1 MSISQ
6 AAKDTL
12 AAKFEV
18 HEVGRVESV
27 RECVVRVKGLPSCI
41 NGQIVEF
48 RGAGKGM
55 VFGFNEEDVQ
65 VLILNAKE
73 AIRLGDEVLSRAEF
87 LHLPAGE
94 QFLGR
99 LVNSLCEP
107 LDNLGPIETSDS
119 YPVFT
124 EAPAVMD
131 RVPVKETL
139 ETGTLLLDAVIPIA
153 KGQRQLLIGDRL
165 TGKTT
170 VAVDAIL
177 NQKGKNIICIYC
189 AIGKTHSS
197 LLKILRLLKE
207 NEALSYSI
215 IVSGAASSAMGE
227 QYLAPYTAAML
238 GEYFMRKGKD
248 VLVVF
253 DDLTKH
259 AWVYREISLLL
270 ERTPGREA
278 YPGDIFYIHSQ
289 LVERAGYLRP
299 ELGGGSMTF
308 LPIAEVLQGDVTGY
322 VSSNLISMT
331 DGQTYFSSA
340 LFNKG
345 IRPAIDFGLSVSR
358 IGNKAQW
365 PAMKALSEKLRLEYI
380 QYQELLQMTQLRTSG
395 ISKEAEDRLKRGQ
408 SITQLLI
415 QDKNKPLSMEAE
427 IIYLFALSLGILDN
441 LSAADIKKFKDEFVA
456 KASEWYPDLLSELRN
471 SKVLTDSAIEKLYE
485 ALGRA
490 FQAA

>member
-18 HEVGRVESV
+18 HEVGVVKSV
-27 RECVVRVKGLPSCI
+27 RECVVRVTGLPSCI
-41 NGQIVEF
+41 NGQIIEF
-48 RGAGKGM
+48 KHGGKGM
-55 VFGFNEEDVQ
+55 VFGFNEDDVQ
-65 VLILNAKE
+65 VLILNTKG
-73 AIRLGDEVLSRAEF
+73 AIRVGDEVLSRAEF
-87 LHLPAGE
+87 LHLPVGE

-107 LDNLGPIETSDS
+107 LDNLGPIEAADL

-124 EAPAVMD
+124 EAHPVMD
-131 RVPVKETL
+131 RIPVKETL

-177 NQKGKNIICIYC
+177 NQKGKNLICIYC

-197 LLKILRLLKE
+197 LLKILRLFKE
-207 NEALSYSI
+207 KEALNYSI

-227 QYLAPYTAAML
+227 QYLAPYAAAML

-270 ERTPGREA
+270 ERSPGREA

-395 ISKEAEDRLKRGQ
+395 ISKEAEERLKRGHT
-408 SITQLLI
+408 ITQLLI

-456 KASEWYPDLLSELRN
+456 KASEWYPDLMGELRN

-490 FQAA
+490 FQTV